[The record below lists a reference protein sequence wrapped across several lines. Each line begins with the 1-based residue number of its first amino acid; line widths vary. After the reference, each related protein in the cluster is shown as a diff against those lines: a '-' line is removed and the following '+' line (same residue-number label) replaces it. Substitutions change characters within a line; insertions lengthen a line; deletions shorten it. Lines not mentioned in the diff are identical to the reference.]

1 MSNNI
6 LSVIIGVS
14 YTAIM
19 VFIIAVS
26 VSKEYYVLI
35 APSVIALFLAT
46 LLIVILLK
54 RNRHIN

>member
-1 MSNNI
+1 MSDNI

-19 VFIIAVS
+19 VFIIAVA

>member
-1 MSNNI
+1 
-6 LSVIIGVS
+6 VGGGRGVS

-19 VFIIAVS
+19 VFIIAVA